1 MLTSTGDIKQL
12 SGSLGSIEGLQRVNS
27 EINIL
32 TERLIR
38 KDFTLSQEELT
49 RMGEA
54 LASLRDAIGEM
65 RRIARLILAEA
76 GVTSNYVG

>member
-12 SGSLGSIEGLQRVNS
+12 ARSLGTIEGLQRVNS

-32 TERLIR
+32 ADRLTR
-38 KDFTLSQEELT
+38 KDLTLSQEELT

-65 RRIARLILAEA
+65 RRTACLILAEV
-76 GVTSNYVG
+76 GVTSSYVG

>member
-12 SGSLGSIEGLQRVNS
+12 ARSLGSIEGLQRVNS
-27 EINIL
+27 EINDL
-32 TERLIR
+32 TGRLAR
-38 KDFTLSQEELT
+38 KDFTLSHEELT
-49 RMGEA
+49 RIGEA

-65 RRIARLILAEA
+65 HRIARLILAEA